1 VADKRICAEFAQFSF
16 IKWSLDAE
24 EESNEPAAPFLPSE
38 DDDFAFDVNAV
49 PEPLPAEENDA
60 PIDHFEGR
68 ILYFLSTH
76 RMNKN
81 AAKFFN
87 YVGMSILICEKTTT
101 LIFLDL
107 ELVHHFINRNL

>member
-1 VADKRICAEFAQFSF
+1 VDKEICAVFAQFSF
-16 IKWSLDAE
+16 TKWSLDAE

-49 PEPLPAEENDA
+49 PEPLPTEENEA

-68 ILYFLSTH
+68 ILYFLSTN

-81 AAKFFN
+81 ALKF
-87 YVGMSILICEKTTT
+87 
-101 LIFLDL
+101 
-107 ELVHHFINRNL
+107 